1 MVYMVNQVK
10 FLMHLRLCG
19 ILQHNNWGRRGA
31 RLTDGAPLAKYWG
44 PGLLSSQEWCPQYSR
59 PTPNVA
65 TAHRHVRQDSRFSAT
80 IYQWL
85 RDSLSVSDNRRGPC
99 CFVDFRVTKFRQ
111 NVLQRHLKEK
121 AMLIILAACRSGAPF
136 QPGDLRTCVP
146 CLMVNLALRLTPA
159 CGLQEYACDGHRLRP
174 PATQAT

>member
-1 MVYMVNQVK
+1 M

-19 ILQHNNWGRRGA
+19 ILQNNQWGPDWRMGPIWQNIGA
-31 RLTDGAPLAKYWG
+31 RASWAHR
-44 PGLLSSQEWCPQYSR
+44 SECPQYSR